1 MGVIILILVI
11 HLSQLRGTLPQSL
24 RDSPLKE
31 GAIGNDE
38 RTKRRESV
46 FSG

>member
-1 MGVIILILVI
+1 MVI
-11 HLSQLRGTLPQSL
+11 HLSQLRGHSPSHFSL

-38 RTKRRESV
+38 KTNEFRQCLPL
-46 FSG
+46 

>member
-1 MGVIILILVI
+1 MVI

-24 RDSPLKE
+24 CDSPLKE

-38 RTKRRESV
+38 KTNEFRQCLPL
-46 FSG
+46 

>member
-38 RTKRRESV
+38 RTNEFRQCLPL
-46 FSG
+46 

>member
-1 MGVIILILVI
+1 MVI
-11 HLSQLRGTLPQSL
+11 HLTQSL

-38 RTKRRESV
+38 KTNEFRQCLPL
-46 FSG
+46 